1 VSEFKPALM
10 VVDVQ
15 NGFVT
20 AASAHVVPII
30 TNLVRRWQDADG
42 DVIFTRYYN
51 YSGSPFERL
60 IGWYGLHASPDTELV
75 DDLIPFTH
83 DPHAHVIDKK
93 VYTAFTDDGRQLV
106 EEQGFTDLFIC
117 GIATDGCILKTT
129 LDAFELGYTPWVL
142 ADAVASNASTSIH
155 RPIAW
160 VSADSAW
167 CLWSVRWAW
176 PVRRSLVLRL
186 VLCSWFAWLG
196 VCGHLAVQGR

>member
-1 VSEFKPALM
+1 MSEFKPALM

-20 AASAHVVPII
+20 GASAHVVPII

-60 IGWYGLHASPDTELV
+60 IGWYGLHTPPDTELV

-83 DPHAHVIDKK
+83 DPHAYVIDKK
-93 VYTAFTDDGRQLV
+93 VYTAFTDEGRQLV
-106 EEQGFTDLFIC
+106 AEQGFTDLFIC
-117 GIATDGCILKTT
+117 GIAIDGCILKTT

-142 ADAVASNASTSIH
+142 ADAVASNAS
-155 RPIAW
+155 
-160 VSADSAW
+160 SAPPEQVHNAA
-167 CLWSVRWAW
+167 LLII
-176 PVRRSLVLRL
+176 PRL
-186 VLCSWFAWLG
+186 VGA
-196 VCGHLAVQGR
+196 GHVIDSESALARLPVAVERSPLT